1 MIGEFELTKLL
12 EKYGLNVEKVLN
24 INDNILTYGEYKEID
39 DTLNYLINELKINKA
54 YIEKCPSILYM
65 NVGDIKNNVKFL
77 KEKNIKFSS
86 VESCLHVLSTDSKQL
101 IDTYNY
107 VERNYGTEVINKITS
122 VLAVPKE
129 KIIGIENL
137 NIPNVKKQDIISI
150 SIGRN
155 SVDDIKKII
164 NSKEYKEHPELFT
177 PTTLAYSNIEKIQ
190 VIIDSKEFEEHPE
203 LFTSQV
209 LAQSNIEKIQAIIN
223 SKEFKEHPELFT
235 STVLAQS
242 NIEKIQAIINSKEY
256 KEHPELFTSE
266 VLAQSNIEKIQAIID
281 SKEYKEHPELF
292 TSQVL
297 AQSNIEKIQAIINSK
312 EFKEHPELFTSTV
325 LAKSNIEKIQAI
337 INSKE
342 FKEHPELFTS
352 EVLAHSNIEDIR
364 LLLNLPYWQEE
375 KYKRLLTSII
385 VAKSKSML
393 KKLPILFKM
402 AEEYGI
408 DEYLTTSYLIL
419 SPSQNYA
426 LINYLIDN
434 EIPLITEDCKLNS
447 IFGKAPNVLKKKYN
461 LDIKELMIKYPYV
474 EKVMVK

>member
-1 MIGEFELTKLL
+1 M
-12 EKYGLNVEKVLN
+12 
-24 INDNILTYGEYKEID
+24 
-39 DTLNYLINELKINKA
+39 
-54 YIEKCPSILYM
+54 
-65 NVGDIKNNVKFL
+65 
-77 KEKNIKFSS
+77 
-86 VESCLHVLSTDSKQL
+86 LSTDSKQL

-122 VLAVPKE
+122 ILNVPKE

-137 NIPNVKKQDIISI
+137 NIPNIKKRDIISI
-150 SIGRN
+150 SVGRN
-155 SVDDIKKII
+155 SVDDIKRIINSNEFKEHPELFTSTTLAQSNIEKIQAII

-177 PTTLAYSNIEKIQ
+177 STTLAHSNIEKIQ
-190 VIIDSKEFEEHPE
+190 EIINSNEFKAHPELFTSTTLAKSNIEKIQAIINSKEFKEHPE
-203 LFTSQV
+203 LFTSEVLARSNIEKIQEIINSKEYTEHPELFTSTT

-235 STVLAQS
+235 ST
-242 NIEKIQAIINSKEY
+242 
-256 KEHPELFTSE
+256 
-266 VLAQSNIEKIQAIID
+266 
-281 SKEYKEHPELF
+281 
-292 TSQVL
+292 
-297 AQSNIEKIQAIINSK
+297 
-312 EFKEHPELFTSTV
+312 
-325 LAKSNIEKIQAI
+325 
-337 INSKE
+337 
-342 FKEHPELFTS
+342 
-352 EVLAHSNIEDIR
+352 VLAHSNIEDIR

-434 EIPLITEDCKLNS
+434 EIPLITEDYKLNS
-447 IFGKAPNVLKKKYN
+447 IFGKAPSILKKKYN
-461 LDIKELMIKYPYV
+461 VDIKGLMIKYPYV

>member
-1 MIGEFELTKLL
+1 M
-12 EKYGLNVEKVLN
+12 
-24 INDNILTYGEYKEID
+24 
-39 DTLNYLINELKINKA
+39 
-54 YIEKCPSILYM
+54 
-65 NVGDIKNNVKFL
+65 
-77 KEKNIKFSS
+77 
-86 VESCLHVLSTDSKQL
+86 
-101 IDTYNY
+101 
-107 VERNYGTEVINKITS
+107 
-122 VLAVPKE
+122 
-129 KIIGIENL
+129 
-137 NIPNVKKQDIISI
+137 
-150 SIGRN
+150 
-155 SVDDIKKII
+155 
-164 NSKEYKEHPELFT
+164 
-177 PTTLAYSNIEKIQ
+177 
-190 VIIDSKEFEEHPE
+190 
-203 LFTSQV
+203 
-209 LAQSNIEKIQAIIN
+209 
-223 SKEFKEHPELFT
+223 
-235 STVLAQS
+235 
-242 NIEKIQAIINSKEY
+242 
-256 KEHPELFTSE
+256 
-266 VLAQSNIEKIQAIID
+266 
-281 SKEYKEHPELF
+281 
-292 TSQVL
+292 L

>member
-1 MIGEFELTKLL
+1 MIGEFELNKLL

-24 INDNILTYGEYKEID
+24 INDNILTYGEYKDID
-39 DTLNYLINELKINKA
+39 DTLNYLITELKINKT
-54 YIEKCPSILYM
+54 YIEKCPSILYR
-65 NVGDIKNNVKFL
+65 NVGDIKSNVKFL
-77 KEKNIKFSS
+77 KEQDIKFSN

-122 VLAVPKE
+122 ILNVPKE

-137 NIPNVKKQDIISI
+137 NIPNIKKRDIISI
-150 SIGRN
+150 SVGRN
-155 SVDDIKKII
+155 SVDDIKRIINSNEFKEHPELFTSTTLAHSNIEKIQAII

-177 PTTLAYSNIEKIQ
+177 STTLAHSNIEKIQ
-190 VIIDSKEFEEHPE
+190 EIINSKEYTEHPE

-209 LAQSNIEKIQAIIN
+209 LAKSNIEKIQEIINSKEYTEHPELFTSTTLAQTNKEKIQAIIN

-242 NIEKIQAIINSKEY
+242 N
-256 KEHPELFTSE
+256 L
-266 VLAQSNIEKIQAIID
+266 
-281 SKEYKEHPELF
+281 
-292 TSQVL
+292 
-297 AQSNIEKIQAIINSK
+297 
-312 EFKEHPELFTSTV
+312 
-325 LAKSNIEKIQAI
+325 
-337 INSKE
+337 
-342 FKEHPELFTS
+342 
-352 EVLAHSNIEDIR
+352 EDIR

-375 KYKRLLTSII
+375 KYQRLLTSTI

-402 AEEYGI
+402 AEEYDI
-408 DEYLTTSYLIL
+408 DECLTTRYLIL

-426 LINYLIDN
+426 LINYLADN
-434 EIPLITEDCKLNS
+434 EIPLITQDYKLNP
-447 IFGKAPNVLKKKYN
+447 IFGMAPNVLKKKYN

-474 EKVMVK
+474 EEVMIK

>member
-12 EKYGLNVEKVLN
+12 EKYGLNIEKVLN
-24 INDNILTYGEYKEID
+24 INDNILTYGDYKEIY
-39 DTLNYLINELKINKA
+39 DTLDYLINDLKINKA
-54 YIEKCPSILYM
+54 YIEKCPSILYR
-65 NVGDIKNNVKFL
+65 NVGDIKSNVKFL
-77 KEKNIKFSS
+77 KEKDIKFSN

-137 NIPNVKKQDIISI
+137 NIPNMKKQDIISI

-190 VIIDSKEFEEHPE
+190 VIINSKEYKEHLELFTSEVLAHSNIEKIQEIINSKEYKEHPE
-203 LFTSQV
+203 LFTSSV
-209 LAQSNIEKIQAIIN
+209 LAHSNIEKIQAIIN

-235 STVLAQS
+235 STTLAQSNIEKIQEIINSKEFKAHPELFTSTVLAQS
-242 NIEKIQAIINSKEY
+242 NIEKIQK
-256 KEHPELFTSE
+256 
-266 VLAQSNIEKIQAIID
+266 V
-281 SKEYKEHPELF
+281 
-292 TSQVL
+292 
-297 AQSNIEKIQAIINSK
+297 INSK
-312 EFKEHPELFTSTV
+312 EFKEYPH
-325 LAKSNIEKIQAI
+325 
-337 INSKE
+337 
-342 FKEHPELFTS
+342 LFTS

-364 LLLNLPYWQEE
+364 LLLDFPYWQEE
-375 KYKRLLTSII
+375 KYKRLLTSTI

-408 DEYLTTSYLIL
+408 DEYLTSSYLRL

-434 EIPLITEDCKLNS
+434 EIPLITEDYKLNS
-447 IFGKAPNVLKKKYN
+447 IFGKAPSILKKKYN
-461 LDIKELMIKYPYV
+461 VDIKGLMIKYPYV